1 MDKPAVLASGMNML
15 CEFQKAFLA
24 YGIVAPTLGRTDSLS
39 MFTAETSLPNQYVMY
54 WDSLDTDGSGLVSL
68 AALNRL
74 LSTSGLPA
82 SMNERIIT
90 LLLPSTAQSVNQEQF
105 FAALGLVALAQ
116 GGKDVSL
123 QRLNQTSPSDL
134 PIPSLRMSSGITGT
148 PSASSRPLQHPTPI
162 RAYSQTSSNGFGALA
177 TPAGNAFKDPATNG
191 SADSPWDVGPLK
203 AGLPAT
209 MENVES
215 ETRGHEVDPIEQDAG
230 FDRQIESSRG
240 WWKEIE
246 TVQVTMMSE
255 KEGWF
260 LQKYRLESDVSTEVW
275 WWSTR

>member
-1 MDKPAVLASGMNML
+1 
-15 CEFQKAFLA
+15 
-24 YGIVAPTLGRTDSLS
+24 
-39 MFTAETSLPNQYVMY
+39 MY

-82 SMNERIIT
+82 STNERIIT

-123 QRLNQTSPSDL
+123 QRLNQISPSEL
-134 PIPSLRMSSGITGT
+134 PIPSLRSSSGVMGI
-148 PSASSRPLQHPTPI
+148 PSTSSRPLQHPTPV
-162 RAYSQTSSNGFGALA
+162 RAFSQTSSNGFGALS
-177 TPAGNAFKDPATNG
+177 TPTTNIYKDPTSSSTNNN
-191 SADSPWDVGPLK
+191 SPWDVGPLK
-203 AGLPAT
+203 AGLSAT
-209 MENVES
+209 VDNVQSESNGYQVERDTGYDEQRQQVES
-215 ETRGHEVDPIEQDAG
+215 T
-230 FDRQIESSRG
+230 RG
-240 WWKEIE
+240 WWKDVE

-260 LQKYRLESDVSTEVW
+260 LQKYRLESDVSREEGLLMI
-275 WWSTR
+275 RKPRRC